1 MTDPIASPVGRQ
13 TRQIPTPRE
22 RNTRAFVVLALI
34 LAGTDLVSA
43 LVTWFVVPH
52 YIVNTTS
59 SMPYGLYEKTPITR
73 ALQHGD
79 LISFCITD
87 DAIRRGLQIGIDI
100 PKGQCRSG
108 YAPFIKRAIA
118 VPGDRV
124 DTRGTLLAVNG
135 IPVARTYPLA
145 DARTKI
151 LRTIVPRIYTVGPNE
166 AWGISDNIKGYDSRY
181 YGAVHPDDILFPKF
195 TWQNR

>member
-1 MTDPIASPVGRQ
+1 VTDPIASVGV
-13 TRQIPTPRE
+13 RQIRHTPTPHE
-22 RNTRAFVVLALI
+22 RNARAFVVLALI
-34 LAGTDLVSA
+34 LAATDLFSA
-43 LVTWFVVPH
+43 LFTWFVVPH

-108 YAPFIKRAIA
+108 FAPFIKRAIA
-118 VPGDRV
+118 VPGDHV
-124 DTRGTLLAVNG
+124 DTRGKLLAVNG
-135 IPVARTYPLA
+135 VPITRTYPLA

-195 TWQNR
+195 TWENR